1 MTAVNQVSD
10 LTEEQKRM
18 ILGAGAS
25 AHAELAKR
33 NFWDFLDFVKI
44 LEPQPGRG
52 TISFER
58 WPHLTDVCQIL
69 EEKKLLV
76 WLKSRQT
83 GASWMLAAYGLW
95 MAMYKQGSIVLLLS
109 QGED

>member
-1 MTAVNQVSD
+1 LGKEQSPPQGFADRIGKGSVGETLALTAVNPVSD

-52 TISFER
+52 
-58 WPHLTDVCQIL
+58 
-69 EEKKLLV
+69 
-76 WLKSRQT
+76 
-83 GASWMLAAYGLW
+83 
-95 MAMYKQGSIVLLLS
+95 
-109 QGED
+109 